1 MADDPHNTSNVS
13 DEQVDVETKEDAET
27 AAARE
32 ELKQTVISERTAKTA
47 DEATKDEMVATRS
60 GGRYGA
66 DAPPKPDEA
75 RTKTPEREVSENQND
90 LLKDQVSSPKKK
102 RAHDQLDEPKDSAQ
116 DKAAGEGARSE
127 PEKKRPRDGQRGDD
141 ELSKGSQD
149 GSEPSP
155 KEQKDSIPAAEK
167 TAATDKK
174 ENTPP
179 VTSSTAFEK
188 SGFAKLSAATTSPFG
203 ALGSSTK
210 SVFGGASAS
219 PSPFGA
225 LGAASAAKPP
235 TPSLS
240 FGNGVA
246 ASPFASLNG
255 PSKGFSSPFGGGSAF
270 GSALSGGKPLSS
282 FGKPGEVLKSDKPA
296 KPFGAPESDAEDDSN
311 EDDDEAENEAENEKE
326 KDEGDKEDL
335 KAAAEEK
342 KKLRLQ
348 RVVVDDGEAGEVTIL
363 AVRAKMFYLD
373 KITAKDGKEEPA
385 WKERGVGN
393 LKINVPEECVSFGDD
408 GAPIP
413 GSFDASELEDDGDND
428 EGEGKARKVVRLIM
442 RQDSTLRVILNTTI
456 VRGMDFQ
463 EKSSLKSTTVL
474 FTAFEGETGK
484 PTQIQMKMNAANAK
498 VFLNEVEFIKREL
511 ES

>member
-1 MADDPHNTSNVS
+1 MA
-13 DEQVDVETKEDAET
+13 
-27 AAARE
+27 
-32 ELKQTVISERTAKTA
+32 
-47 DEATKDEMVATRS
+47 
-60 GGRYGA
+60 
-66 DAPPKPDEA
+66 
-75 RTKTPEREVSENQND
+75 
-90 LLKDQVSSPKKK
+90 
-102 RAHDQLDEPKDSAQ
+102 
-116 DKAAGEGARSE
+116 
-127 PEKKRPRDGQRGDD
+127 
-141 ELSKGSQD
+141 KGNFQ
-149 GSEPSP
+149 EPSP

-255 PSKGFSSPFGGGSAF
+255 PSKGFGSPFGGGSAF

-326 KDEGDKEDL
+326 KDEGEKEDL

-348 RVVVDDGEAGEVTIL
+348 RGMYSCLVTSTDRKRLTNLLVVVDDGEAGEVTIL

-484 PTQIQMKMNAANAK
+484 PTQIQMK
-498 VFLNEVEFIKREL
+498 VSFSYGSVL
-511 ES
+511 